1 MAYKKIVFLLLGFA
15 FTAHAQDMTK
25 VRAVIDTLASTSMQ
39 GRNATFGGDSLAADY
54 IRAQF
59 TSLGLKSFTSDYY
72 QAFYYDVNLFPGAM
86 EVKVNNKPLV
96 PGRDFIVDPACPS
109 INGTFTFSQWNA
121 SLIEK
126 GSTKKQLNQN
136 KRKALGIGG
145 QDMSLIKKYP
155 SAYGSYGLRIVSK
168 SKLTWSVARQ
178 QSPYNALLTLQDSI
192 YTKLKEGNQVQVTIE
207 SKFVPKHRAVNVLG
221 YIKGESSDSLLV
233 FTAHYDHLGCMGK
246 GVIFPG
252 ASDNASGVAM
262 VLALAEYFS
271 LPENKPKYD
280 MAFIAF
286 AGEEAGLLGSMA
298 FVENP
303 LFELKKV
310 KALIN
315 LDLMGGGEEGITIVN
330 GEKEQGIST
339 TFRSINTE
347 KNYMANI
354 ALRAN
359 APNSDHYHFVNNGVP
374 AVFIYTRGSVKAY
387 HDIYDRPEDLKL
399 TAFANLFGLLRDFG
413 VGY

>member
-54 IRAQF
+54 IRGRF
-59 TSLGLKSFTSDYY
+59 TSLGLKPFASDYY
-72 QAFYYDVNLFPGAM
+72 QPFNYDVNVFPGAM
-86 EVKVNNKPLV
+86 EVKINNKPLV

-109 INGTFTFSQWNA
+109 INSTFTFSQWNA

-126 GSTKKQLNQN
+126 GATKKQLNQN

-168 SKLTWSVARQ
+168 TKLTWSVARQ
-178 QSPYNALLTLQDSI
+178 QSQYNALLTLQDSV
-192 YTKLKEGNQVQVTIE
+192 YTKLKEGDQVQVSIE
-207 SKFVPKHRAVNVLG
+207 SKLVAKHRAVNVVG

-286 AGEEAGLLGSMA
+286 AGEEAGLLGSKA

-303 LFELKKV
+303 LFDLKKV

-339 TFRSINTE
+339 KFRSINTK
-347 KNYMANI
+347 KNYMASI

-359 APNSDHYHFVNNGVP
+359 APNSDHYHFVNTGVP

-399 TAFANLFGLLRDFG
+399 TAFASLFGLLRDFG
-413 VGY
+413 VGD